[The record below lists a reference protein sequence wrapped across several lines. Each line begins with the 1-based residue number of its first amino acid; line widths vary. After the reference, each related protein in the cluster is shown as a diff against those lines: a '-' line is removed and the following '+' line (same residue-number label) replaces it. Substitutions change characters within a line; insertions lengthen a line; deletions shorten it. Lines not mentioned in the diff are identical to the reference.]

1 LIFILKKTIMKKQ
14 RPEEQRFLEKTR
26 AKRFASNCAEV
37 TGKMSGML
45 FKPFSIFDEKGR
57 NF

>member
-1 LIFILKKTIMKKQ
+1 MKKQ

-37 TGKMSGML
+37 TGKMSRML
-45 FKPFSIFDEKGR
+45 FKPFSIFHEKRR